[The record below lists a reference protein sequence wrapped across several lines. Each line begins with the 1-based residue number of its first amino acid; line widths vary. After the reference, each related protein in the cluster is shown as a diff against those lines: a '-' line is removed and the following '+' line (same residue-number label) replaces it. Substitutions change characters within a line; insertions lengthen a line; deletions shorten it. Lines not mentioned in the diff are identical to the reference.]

1 MFLYNFNLRPYTKL
15 TATDNVDINFYGKDS
30 TCTSVVYSI
39 NDCECGK
46 CCTITLM
53 GESSD
58 GYLTCTSDSSSTSGS
73 STTTDSSTGS
83 SIDSSTTVYA
93 STTTDSSTT
102 TGEVGQCR
110 LTPG

>member
-73 STTTDSSTGS
+73 SISMVSAGAAAV
-83 SIDSSTTVYA
+83 IGLVA
-93 STTTDSSTT
+93 ML
-102 TGEVGQCR
+102 VIA
-110 LTPG
+110 